1 MPNLFKIDFVQG
13 KTDAS
18 DYNQVKYSLEDT
30 TTNRAIIS
38 LSVSADKL
46 QSVSNYSRE
55 PKRLVFECFPT
66 TWIEDNIL
74 SGNNEHERYISHF
87 EVKVYRDGSLFFSGI
102 IDTSQ
107 LSFDVSS
114 GILKITCY
122 DKIKLLSLYSDITH
136 YYSLT
141 AGYQPYWILA
151 YFLQDIEQKIPV
163 NIPYSNQFTLPT
175 MNIGNGDLITIAHI
189 DFDDLLAFPN
199 PTGGWTYSYDSTG
212 WPGPFWG
219 YRIDSVAN
227 RISFIFAYK
236 KVVKATY
243 PSPSAT
249 RYQGRY
255 RGRIYQF
262 FNNIC
267 PVVIEYDEK
276 TDWVDDLASLENT
289 ANEFISFYI
298 KNGISES
305 TLYSGLTSTGL
316 IDGRSYGSGH
326 YVNHWIEAHFYGNLF
341 PAKLFPGKAYEN
353 YNDEQT
359 DNIKALQAMLMLYNA
374 TIFSNPQ
381 GQIVFRNKDAYT
393 SAVIDIDADD
403 IVSFVTKRCN
413 PEKPEI
419 NCLDILA
426 GDTTQ
431 LQSIIK
437 DYLIDFHDSKWSC
450 EAVIDNLSK
459 YNLTLQSK
467 IRIQNKI
474 YAITELERNFQ
485 DDEYKVKAWLL

>member
-467 IRIQNKI
+467 IRIQNKV
-474 YAITELERNFQ
+474 YAITELERNYQ

>member
-1 MPNLFKIDFVQG
+1 MPNLFKIDFIQG

-18 DYNQVKYSLEDT
+18 DYNQVKHSLEDT
-30 TTNRAIIS
+30 ATNRAIIS

-66 TWIEDNIL
+66 TWIEENIL
-74 SGNNEHERYISHF
+74 SGSNEHERYISHF
-87 EVKVYRDGSLFFSGI
+87 EVRVYRDNSLFFPGI

-114 GILKITCY
+114 GVLKITCY
-122 DKIKLLSLYSDITH
+122 DKIKLLSLFSDLTH

-141 AGYQPYWILA
+141 AGYQPQWILA
-151 YFLQDIEQKIPV
+151 YFIQDIEQKIPIS
-163 NIPYSNQFTLPT
+163 IPYSNQFTLPT
-175 MNIGNGDLITIAHI
+175 LNINSDSAMTIAHI
-189 DFDDLLAFPN
+189 DFDDLIQFPN
-199 PTGGWTYSYDSTG
+199 PTGGWTYSYDSSG
-212 WPGPFWG
+212 WPGPFCG
-219 YRIDSVAN
+219 FRIDTVVN
-227 RISFIFAYK
+227 RISFVFAYK
-236 KVVKATY
+236 KVIKATY
-243 PSPSAT
+243 PNPATT

-255 RGRIYQF
+255 RGRIYKF

-276 TDWVDDLASLENT
+276 TDWVEDLASLENA
-289 ANEFISFYI
+289 ANEFIGFYI
-298 KNGISES
+298 ENGISET
-305 TLYSGLTSTGL
+305 TLYNGLVSVGS
-316 IDGRSYGSGH
+316 IDGRNYGSSHYIGH
-326 YVNHWIEAHFYGNLF
+326 WVEAHFHGNLF

-374 TIFSNPQ
+374 TIFSDPE
-381 GQIVFRNKDAYT
+381 GHIVLKNKDAYA
-393 SAVIDIDADD
+393 SAIIDIDADD
-403 IVSFVTKRCN
+403 VVSFVSKRGN

-431 LQSIIK
+431 LQSRIK
-437 DYLIDFHDSKWSC
+437 DYLIDFHNSKWSC
-450 EAVIDNLSK
+450 EATIDNLSK
-459 YNLTLQSK
+459 YNLNLQSK

-474 YAITELERNFQ
+474 YAITELERNYI

>member
-114 GILKITCY
+114 SILKITCY

-467 IRIQNKI
+467 IRIQNKV
-474 YAITELERNFQ
+474 YAITELERNYQ

>member
-437 DYLIDFHDSKWSC
+437 YYLIDFHDSKWSC

-467 IRIQNKI
+467 IRIQNKV
-474 YAITELERNFQ
+474 YAITELERNYQ

>member
-13 KTDAS
+13 KTDAP
-18 DYNQVKYSLEDT
+18 DYNQVKHSLVDT
-30 TTNRAIIS
+30 AANRAIIS

-87 EVKVYRDGSLFFSGI
+87 EVKVYRDNSLFFSGI

-107 LSFDVSS
+107 LCLDISS

-122 DKIKLLSLYSDITH
+122 DKIKLLSLYSDLTH
-136 YYSLT
+136 YYSQT
-141 AGYQPYWILA
+141 AGYQPNWILA

-189 DFDDLLAFPN
+189 DFNDLLAFPN
-199 PTGGWTYSYDSTG
+199 PTGGWTYSYDSSG

-219 YRIDSVAN
+219 YRIDSIAN

-236 KVVKATY
+236 KVIKATY
-243 PSPSAT
+243 TSPSAT

-381 GQIVFRNKDAYT
+381 GQIVFRNKDAYSDT
-393 SAVIDIDADD
+393 IVDIYADD
-403 IVSFVTKRCN
+403 IVSFVSKRGN

-431 LQSIIK
+431 LQSLIK

-474 YAITELERNFQ
+474 YAITELERNYQ